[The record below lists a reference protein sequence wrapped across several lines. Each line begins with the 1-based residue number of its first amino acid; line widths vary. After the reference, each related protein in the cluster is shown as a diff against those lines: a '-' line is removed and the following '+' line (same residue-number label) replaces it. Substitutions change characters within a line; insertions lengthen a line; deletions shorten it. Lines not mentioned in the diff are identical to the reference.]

1 MYYKIKK
8 KIIFIC
14 IFSII
19 FVLFN
24 FYLKTMENKIDKIS
38 ETLSIFMQDDITQ
51 FDTQDIDIKEQESEE
66 QIIEIN
72 EDEADILGTIMIPKI
87 NLIAQ
92 IKEGTTNNIINYYVG
107 HFEETSLNQGNIGLA
122 AHNRGKNIKSYFA
135 NIKNLQENDII
146 IYKTKEI
153 ERTYLVKTVKI
164 IEDTDFSYL
173 EQTSDNRITLITCV
187 NNEPN
192 YRLCVQGVEK
202 I

>member
-51 FDTQDIDIKEQESEE
+51 FDTQDIDIKEQDQENEK
-66 QIIEIN
+66 QIIEN
-72 EDEADILGTIMIPKI
+72 KENDVDILGEIMIPKI

-146 IYKTKEI
+146 I
-153 ERTYLVKTVKI
+153 
-164 IEDTDFSYL
+164 
-173 EQTSDNRITLITCV
+173 
-187 NNEPN
+187 
-192 YRLCVQGVEK
+192 
-202 I
+202 